1 MPRLPGDAD
10 QVRMARRFTATK
22 LLLVVLVTLG
32 ALPGSATAA
41 TTTPSITLGAGT
53 LTYTTPFTAQ
63 NFPNTTLTGLAQSVH
78 ASINTWAVTDARGS
92 LLNGWNVTVAASQFT
107 TGGGSPSTL
116 PTGSMSL
123 ATPAVPTTTGGNLS
137 VAPVPVATAAPIDGG
152 STQKIATAAIATGLG
167 EWIFTP
173 LNVAGGDLLL
183 SVPAGAVAGTYTSTI
198 TTTLAT
204 GP

>member
-1 MPRLPGDAD
+1 MRLPAASF
-10 QVRMARRFTATK
+10 VLPALLAT
-22 LLLVVLVTLG
+22 VA
-32 ALPGSATAA
+32 ALPASAPAA

-53 LTYTTPFTAQ
+53 LAYTTSFTAQ
-63 NFPNTTLTGLAQSVH
+63 NFPNTTLTGVAQTVH
-78 ASINTWAVTDARGS
+78 APVNSWEVTDARGS
-92 LLNGWNVTVAASQFT
+92 LLNGWNVTVSASQFS

-116 PTGSMSL
+116 PTGSLSL

-152 STQKIATAAIATGLG
+152 STQKIVTAAIGTGLG
-167 EWIFTP
+167 QWTFTP
-173 LNVAGGDLLL
+173 VNAAGGDLLL
-183 SVPAGAVAGTYTSTI
+183 NVPAGATAGTYTSTI

>member
-1 MPRLPGDAD
+1 MRLPAASL
-10 QVRMARRFTATK
+10 VLPA
-22 LLLVVLVTLG
+22 LLATLG
-32 ALPGSATAA
+32 ALPATAVAA
-41 TTTPSITLGAGT
+41 TTAPSITLGAGT
-53 LTYTTPFTAQ
+53 LSYTTPFTAQ

-78 ASINTWAVTDARGS
+78 AQLNPWAVTDARGS
-92 LLNGWNVTVAASQFT
+92 LLNGWNVTVSASQFS

-116 PTGSMSL
+116 PTGSLTL
-123 ATPAVPTTTGGNLS
+123 ATPPVPTTTGGNLS
-137 VAPVPVATAAPIDGG
+137 VAAVPVPTAAPIDGG
-152 STQKIATAAIATGLG
+152 STQKIVTAALATGLG

-173 LNVAGGDLLL
+173 LNAAGGDLLL